1 MSVKSSSVANRVR
14 GVRSVLTSLAS
25 EGRGWILLTVSA
37 GWFLGLGIRLA
48 APALVPHIRADFGI
62 GLSTAGFLLT
72 VLWVMYAIMQFPG
85 GILGDRIGERNV
97 LVAGS
102 LLAVAA
108 VLASGLA
115 WSVPALFGGIV
126 LLGTAAGIYATTR
139 FTVLVDVY
147 PEQAATATGFCSAA
161 GNVGTVLLPAAAG
174 LLAAALSW
182 RVGFVAAAPLFA
194 AAAIGLWL
202 TVPSR
207 TSGETSAIDDL
218 SLATFKRL
226 FSGISGRQTLVF
238 TGTMFLMSFVYQG
251 FTSFYPSFLIA
262 TKGLSESSAAIVYS
276 TFFAAGIIIQP
287 IAGAAGDT
295 IGDRP
300 TMMLFSI
307 GSGVAFLAVVLV
319 SNFWALVG
327 VSIILGAQLGFWPVV
342 QAATIE
348 TIPDEI
354 QGAGFGL
361 LRSVYLLLAAV
372 SPAIIG
378 TLAEG
383 GFFEE
388 SFLLL
393 GCCAVAAGGLGLLI
407 RG

>member
-1 MSVKSSSVANRVR
+1 MNSSPVVSRVR
-14 GVRSVLTSLAS
+14 GIRSVLESLAS
-25 EGRGWILLTVSA
+25 DGRGWILLTVSV

-62 GLSTAGFLLT
+62 GLSTAGLLLT

-102 LLAVAA
+102 VLAVAA
-108 VLASGLA
+108 VLASGFA
-115 WSVPALFGGIV
+115 WSILALFGGII

-174 LLAAALSW
+174 LLAAAISW

-194 AAAIGLWL
+194 LAAIGLWL
-202 TVPSR
+202 TVPSH
-207 TSGETSAIDDL
+207 TSGESSAIDDL
-218 SLATFKRL
+218 SVSTFKQL
-226 FSGISGRQTLVF
+226 LSGISGRQTLVF
-238 TGTMFLMSFVYQG
+238 TAAMFLMSFVYQG
-251 FTSFYPSFLIA
+251 FTSFYPSFLISV
-262 TKGLSESSAAIVYS
+262 KGLSESSAAIVYS
-276 TFFAAGIIIQP
+276 TFFAAGIVIQP
-287 IAGAAGDT
+287 IAGAAADT

-307 GSGVAFLAVVLV
+307 GAGTAFLVVLLV
-319 SNFWALVG
+319 SNFWALIG
-327 VSIILGAQLGFWPVV
+327 VSMALGAQLGFWPIV
-342 QAATIE
+342 QAATVE

-361 LRSVYLLLAAV
+361 LRSTYLLMAAV
-372 SPAIIG
+372 SPAIVG
-378 TLAEG
+378 ALAEG

-393 GCCAVAAGGLGLLI
+393 GACAVAAGGLGLLL